1 MKFNKA
7 VVLLILYI
15 VHKHGED
22 NHTSCSHA
30 NEISSE
36 ITFLTSSKVNISYS
50 IQSWLKLK
58 LGSLGH
64 SVFAAFSPQQKDLVF
79 TVISRENMK
88 NATFHILNHLCKHV
102 NILNHLNMK
111 MKIFLIT

>member
-15 VHKHGED
+15 VHKHGKD

-50 IQSWLKLK
+50 IQS
-58 LGSLGH
+58 
-64 SVFAAFSPQQKDLVF
+64 
-79 TVISRENMK
+79 
-88 NATFHILNHLCKHV
+88 
-102 NILNHLNMK
+102 
-111 MKIFLIT
+111 